1 MLLFFK
7 VQSKE
12 SYEEKPKE
20 TEHSRQLVL
29 VVVRLWRSLSTAR

>member
-12 SYEEKPKE
+12 SYEEKLEE
-20 TEHSRQLVL
+20 TEYSRQLVL